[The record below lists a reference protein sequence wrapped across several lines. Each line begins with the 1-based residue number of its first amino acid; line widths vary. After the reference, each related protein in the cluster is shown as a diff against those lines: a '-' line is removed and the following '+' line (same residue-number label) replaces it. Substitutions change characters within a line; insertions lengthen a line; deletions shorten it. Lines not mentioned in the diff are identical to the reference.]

1 MDFAFLDSVLNRMYW
16 TEMEFQLIFSI
27 FAVFSIVIACFGL
40 FGLIIF
46 SNARRKKEIGIRK
59 VQGATI
65 REVVYLLIRGYLSY
79 VGIAFVVATPAA
91 YYYMSR
97 WLSNYPY
104 KVGLPGWFF
113 GLAGLIT
120 LAIVVLT
127 VGMQSWKAAKAN
139 PILSLKS
146 E

>member
-1 MDFAFLDSVLNRMYW
+1 
-16 TEMEFQLIFSI
+16 
-27 FAVFSIVIACFGL
+27 
-40 FGLIIF
+40 
-46 SNARRKKEIGIRK
+46 
-59 VQGATI
+59 
-65 REVVYLLIRGYLSY
+65 
-79 VGIAFVVATPAA
+79 
-91 YYYMSR
+91 
-97 WLSNYPY
+97 
-104 KVGLPGWFF
+104 VGLHGWFF

>member
-1 MDFAFLDSVLNRMYW
+1 MSGAKSICGCW
-16 TEMEFQLIFSI
+16 TERYDTSGDGGRNRSGFD
-27 FAVFSIVIACFGL
+27 G
-40 FGLIIF
+40 
-46 SNARRKKEIGIRK
+46 RKRNKPRLGGE
-59 VQGATI
+59 VQEA
-65 REVVYLLIRGYLSY
+65 SP
-79 VGIAFVVATPAA
+79 PA
-91 YYYMSR
+91 SR

-104 KVGLPGWFF
+104 KVGLHGWFF